1 MGILT
6 IYEPTDLKKVYQVL
20 QSHLLEH
27 PELVDSEFLQDLQH
41 HLQYRARRDGVDLR
55 DHGAWNAWLTE
66 QAKAEVPRLRLVV
79 TE

>member
-27 PELVDSEFLQDLQH
+27 PELVDSEFLQDLQS
-41 HLQYRARRDGVDLR
+41 HLQYRARREGVDLK
-55 DHGAWNAWLTE
+55 DHGAWNAWLSE
-66 QAKAEVPRLRLVV
+66 RSRARLRLV